1 MPYFAA
7 MDLRKRLD
15 DDLKDA
21 MRAKD
26 TLRLE
31 TVRNIR
37 SSMRAREIDSGKELD
52 DAELQKLIRGLVKQR
67 EDSIA
72 QYREGGRADLV
83 ERESAEK
90 AILEGYLPAA
100 VSAESVDALVS
111 TVIAEL
117 SASTMKDMGRVVK
130 TVMERLGPA
139 GDGRVVSAAVK
150 AKLGV

>member
-1 MPYFAA
+1 MPYFAP

-37 SSMRAREIDSGKELD
+37 RNMRAREIDSGKDLD

-90 AILEGYLPAA
+90 TILEGYLPAA

-150 AKLGV
+150 AKLSV